1 METLSLSIIKA
12 PIPEDFGMF
21 DELIQEHWEESA
33 KNKELMILKPR
44 YDVYRDLDN
53 KGALIN
59 LFAFVD
65 GKVVGYSVN
74 ILSNHLHYA
83 DLSTAMNDIIFISKP
98 YRDTPLGLRLIHET
112 EKACKEAG
120 VKLMLWHAKE
130 DSALAKILP
139 RRKCKVQDIV
149 FSKQL

>member
-1 METLSLSIIKA
+1 MLSLSIIKS
-12 PIPEDFGMF
+12 PIPDDFGMF
-21 DELIQEHWEESA
+21 DELTQEHWDEVA

-44 YDVYRDLDN
+44 YEVYRDLDN
-53 KGALIN
+53 KGNLIN

-65 GKVVGYSVN
+65 GKIVGYSIN
-74 ILSNHLHYA
+74 ILSYHLHYA
-83 DLSTAMNDIIFISKP
+83 DLYTAMNDIIFITKQ
-98 YRDTPLGLRLIHET
+98 YRDTPLGLRLIAET

>member
-1 METLSLSIIKA
+1 MLSLSIIKS
-12 PIPEDFGMF
+12 PIPDDFGMF
-21 DELIQEHWEESA
+21 DELIQEHWDEVA

-44 YDVYRDLDN
+44 YEVYRDLDN
-53 KGALIN
+53 KGNLIN

-65 GKVVGYSVN
+65 GKIVGYSIN
-74 ILSNHLHYA
+74 ILSYHLHYA
-83 DLSTAMNDIIFISKP
+83 DLYTAMNDIIFITKE
-98 YRDTPLGLRLIHET
+98 YRDTPLGLRLIAET